1 MQFVKYCYNILTEGV
16 NKVPV
21 PWGSWARNNGTVQ
34 RSKGPNS
41 MGLRIGTNIAA
52 MSAQRN
58 LSNSTVEQQKTFNR
72 LSSGNRITSAG
83 DDAAGLSISENLKA
97 QIRSLKQAERN
108 ANDGISFV
116 QVAEGG
122 LSEVGNILV
131 RLRELSIQAASDT
144 IGDRE
149 RGFIDKEYKSLKQEV
164 DRIAN
169 STNFNGTPLLNGQ
182 SKKDNLEIQVGSRNN
197 EADRI
202 NFNVGE
208 YDVRTD
214 KIGIDGISAKSIDDA
229 RDSIDKI
236 DEAIAKVTGSRAGLG
251 AMQNKLQSTTNTIA
265 ITKENLSSARS
276 RIADADIAEEATALS
291 QKQILQQAGVAV
303 LAQAN
308 ASPQLAL
315 KLL

>member
-1 MQFVKYCYNILTEGV
+1 
-16 NKVPV
+16 
-21 PWGSWARNNGTVQ
+21 
-34 RSKGPNS
+34 
-41 MGLRIGTNIAA
+41 MGLRISTNIAA
-52 MSAQRN
+52 MGAQRN
-58 LSNSTVEQQKTFNR
+58 LSASSLEQQKTFNR

-149 RGFIDKEYKSLKQEV
+149 RGFIDKEYQSLKAEV

-182 SKKDNLEIQVGSRNN
+182 SPKDNLEIQVGARNN

-202 NFNVGE
+202 NFNVSE
-208 YDVRTD
+208 YDIRTD
-214 KIGIDGISAKSIDDA
+214 KLGISSISSNSIDDA
-229 RDSIDKI
+229 RDSIDRI
-236 DEAIAKVTGSRAGLG
+236 DEAMARVTGSRAGLG
-251 AMQNKLQSTTNTIA
+251 AMQNKLQSTVNTVGIA
-265 ITKENLSSARS
+265 KENLASARS
-276 RIADADIAEEATALS
+276 RIADTDIAEEATALA
-291 QKQILQQAGVAV
+291 QKQILQQAGTAV

-308 ASPQLAL
+308 STPQLAL

>member
-1 MQFVKYCYNILTEGV
+1 
-16 NKVPV
+16 
-21 PWGSWARNNGTVQ
+21 
-34 RSKGPNS
+34 
-41 MGLRIGTNIAA
+41 MGLRINTNIAS

-58 LSNSTVEQQKTFNR
+58 LAKTTGEQSKTFSR
-72 LSSGNRITSAG
+72 LSSGNRITSAA
-83 DDAAGLSISENLKA
+83 DDSAGLAISENLNA

-131 RLRELSIQAASDT
+131 RLRELSIQASSDT

-149 RGFIDKEYKSLKQEV
+149 RSFVDKEYQSLKAEV

-169 STNFNGTPLLNGQ
+169 STVFNGTPLLNG
-182 SKKDNLEIQVGSRNN
+182 KAPKDDLEIQVGARNH

-202 NFNVGE
+202 KFAVNE
-208 YDVRTD
+208 YDVRSD
-214 KIGIDGISAKSIDDA
+214 KLGIDDINSKSIDSA
-229 RDSIDKI
+229 RDSIDKL
-236 DEAIAKVTGSRAGLG
+236 DEAIARVTGVRAGLG
-251 AMQNKLQSTTNTIA
+251 AMQNKLQSTTNTISIA
-265 ITKENLSSARS
+265 KENLSNARS
-276 RIADADIAEEATALS
+276 RIADADIAEEATAMS
-291 QKQILQQAGVAV
+291 KTQILQQAGVAV

-308 ASPQLAL
+308 ASPQSAL

>member
-1 MQFVKYCYNILTEGV
+1 
-16 NKVPV
+16 
-21 PWGSWARNNGTVQ
+21 
-34 RSKGPNS
+34 
-41 MGLRIGTNIAA
+41 MGLRISTNIAA
-52 MSAQRN
+52 MGAQRN
-58 LSNSTVEQQKTFNR
+58 LSSQTIDQAKAFNR

-97 QIRSLKQAERN
+97 QIRSMRQAERN

-122 LSEVGNILV
+122 LSEVGNILT

-149 RGFIDKEYKSLKQEV
+149 RGFIDKEYQSLKQEI

-182 SKKDNLEIQVGSRNN
+182 SKKDVLEIQVGARNN
-197 EADRI
+197 DADRI
-202 NFNVGE
+202 KFQVSD

-214 KIGIDGISAKSIDDA
+214 KIGISGITSNSIDDA
-229 RDSIDKI
+229 RESIDKI
-236 DEAIAKVTGSRAGLG
+236 DEAIARITGSRAGLG
-251 AMQNKLQSTTNTIA
+251 AMQNKLQSTVNTIGIA
-265 ITKENLSSARS
+265 KENLAAARS
-276 RIADADIAEEATALS
+276 RIADTDIAEDATMLT
-291 QKQILQQAGVAV
+291 QKMILQQAGTAV

-308 ASPQLAL
+308 QAPQLAL

>member
-1 MQFVKYCYNILTEGV
+1 
-16 NKVPV
+16 
-21 PWGSWARNNGTVQ
+21 
-34 RSKGPNS
+34 
-41 MGLRIGTNIAA
+41 MGLRINTNIAA
-52 MSAQRN
+52 MSAQRS
-58 LSNSTVEQQKTFNR
+58 LSNNSVEQQKTMNR
-72 LSSGNRITSAG
+72 LSSGNRITTAG

-97 QIRSLKQAERN
+97 QVRSLHQADRN

-149 RGFIDKEYKSLKQEV
+149 RGFINKEYQSLKQEV

-169 STNFNGTPLLNGQ
+169 STNFNGTTLLNGQ
-182 SKKDNLEIQVGSRNN
+182 SKKDTLDIQVGTRNN
-197 EADRI
+197 EFDRI
-202 NFNVGE
+202 AFNVNE
-208 YDVRTD
+208 FDVRAD
-214 KIGIDGISAKSIDDA
+214 KLGIGDIGSKSIDEA

-236 DEAIAKVTGSRAGLG
+236 DEAIARVSGSRAGLG
-251 AMQNKLQSTTNTIA
+251 ALQNKLQSASNTIG
-265 ITKENLSSARS
+265 ITAENLDAARS
-276 RIADADIAEEATALS
+276 RITDTDVAVESTELAK
-291 QKQILQQAGVAV
+291 KQIIQQAGIAV

-308 ASPQLAL
+308 SAPSAAL